1 MTDNLFIKSISIAPD
16 RENPFPY
23 NVPSIKNCKEIQF
36 ASPITFLI
44 GDNGTGKS
52 TLLETIGQKLNLPL
66 IGGGIGRHKGFEA
79 ARKLAPA
86 ISIDWEF
93 EFGTGFF
100 FRAEDFSAFVDS
112 AERNALSQEL
122 FYSQFRGELKDS
134 IIEQMKRSSNLAA
147 KNMSKKYGQDMQ
159 AFSHGEAY
167 LHIMHQ
173 RIQDRGIFLLDEPEA
188 ALSPSRQLSLIYFI
202 LNHIKSFRAQFV
214 IATHS
219 PILMATPGAS
229 IYQITENSMELVD
242 LHETEH
248 YSITKSFLDNPE
260 VFLRH
265 LQ

>member
-1 MTDNLFIKSISIAPD
+1 MPNNLFIKSISIQPD
-16 RENPFPY
+16 RENPFPF
-23 NVPSIKNCKEIQF
+23 NVPSIKNCNEIQF
-36 ASPITFLI
+36 DSPITFFI

-52 TLLETIGQKLNLPL
+52 TLLETLGHKLNLPL
-66 IGGGIGRHKGFEA
+66 IGGGIGRHAGFEA
-79 ARKLAPA
+79 ARKLSSFL
-86 ISIDWEF
+86 SIDWEF

-134 IIEQMKRSSNLAA
+134 VIKQMKQSANSAA
-147 KNMSKKYGQDMQ
+147 RNMRKDYGQDMQ

-202 LNHIKSFRAQFV
+202 LNHIKSHRAQFI

-229 IYQITENSMELVD
+229 IYQITDDSMEHVD

-265 LQ
+265 LE